1 MSETKLTALD
11 LTVPRSPAHILH
23 DLASRPEQKGCT
35 IHPATCVVCGRPH
48 TRTAPYDS
56 WQGAN
61 FTDQNKLRGHGLSD
75 RVCEPCVWAH
85 AWVPP
90 PGWVPDAAQIE
101 RKREAKRALGKTV
114 DESKERPPNLR
125 LFWHA
130 YDERGYVFGTKGD
143 KPTLRAWLL
152 APKVGA
158 WFCAIPD
165 SGQKH
170 VLPWTRLNLSP
181 RGRIVRFEEQDL
193 AIGGSAVD
201 AAQGLALVDVM
212 TEALTAGVTKD
223 EIERGTYS
231 PRAWSIAE
239 HHVREL
245 LRRGEREHGSAWWS
259 LSVWLAQRDE
269 ERAAE
274 RMADEKAANAAKKT
288 ASETRKSAGGTRKR
302 KEAGDG
308 SRATSGGSARRN
320 GGADQG
326 DPSRVPGKRRR
337 RADALGPASI
347 AHDEGVPADCDGG
360 SVRDDAAE
368 GAAPDGSQLALF

>member
-1 MSETKLTALD
+1 MITTIEV
-11 LTVPRSPAHILH
+11 TVPRSPAHILH
-23 DLASRPEQKGCT
+23 DLAGHPEQKGCAV
-35 IHPATCVVCGRPH
+35 HPATCVVCGRPH
-48 TRTAPYDS
+48 VRTMPYDS

-90 PGWVPDAAQIE
+90 PGWTPDPAQIE

-130 YDERGYVFGTKGD
+130 WDARGYVFGTKGD

-152 APKVGA
+152 APKEGA

-181 RGRIVRFEEQDL
+181 RGRLVRLEEQDL
-193 AIGGSAVD
+193 AIGGCTSD
-201 AAQGLALVDVM
+201 LSLVDVM
-212 TEALTAGVTKD
+212 TESLTAGITKD
-223 EIERGTYS
+223 EIDRGAYTS
-231 PRAWSIAE
+231 RSWSIAE
-239 HHVREL
+239 EHVREL
-245 LRRGEREHGSAWWS
+245 LRRGECEHGSAWWS
-259 LSVWLAQRDE
+259 LAVWLAQRDE

-274 RMADEKAANAAKKT
+274 RMADEKMANTAKKE
-288 ASETRKSAGGTRKR
+288 ARKSAAKTQDEACAESAKGAKR
-302 KEAGDG
+302 G
-308 SRATSGGSARRN
+308 SRAASGGSARRD

-326 DPSRVPGKRRR
+326 DARGVPGKRRR
-337 RADALGPASI
+337 RADALGPAPV
-347 AHDEGVPADCDGG
+347 AHDESVPADGDGG

-368 GAAPDGSQLALF
+368 GATPDGGQLTLF